1 MAEVGE
7 NTPGAHAVAPW
18 SKAPLKAHA
27 KQLGRDFLYVFPSL
41 VLGLLVGGTL
51 FTLGFLTV
59 FSLAFLL
66 IGLLFLPGI
75 LLAGGFAAD
84 LTRVRSNVWSGEK
97 ALRPRTKVPEFH
109 SFAEYFRLL
118 GNLRLWLDF
127 ISEALVLNT
136 VRVTAALVLGAQA
149 IFTLLC
155 GLFFPFVTLID
166 FTYESGMASFVVHR
180 FNPTVGLEP
189 YARTLALVDSALY
202 VGLGLVLL
210 ALFPFTVHI
219 AARLENGLVREI
231 LEGDSFATISFKGWA
246 TAVIAVIAPIRIT
259 ISGDSFL
266 WNQVPP
272 RYLALGFFTIPV
284 TGLFFGLLA
293 LAWGLAFV
301 LLVRR
306 PKLGAVFVCVPFFA
320 SYATTIVIT
329 LWKSYTQALVPGS
342 DVPLLVGALALFTLS
357 LHRNIR
363 RSAATFAAFS
373 VIVVIGTFVR
383 LAWGVV
389 WGFVATPD
397 PAGFVQWSLFFLGLT
412 LVMWIVSGAF
422 GYGLRWLADSARD
435 VSRERA
441 ARRDAEERQER
452 AFAESAELSERARIA
467 REMHDVVAH
476 SMSVISVQAQTA
488 PYRLAES
495 QLDEA
500 TRAEF
505 ASIAATSRNALQ
517 EMRALLTMLRGTG
530 SEEDVARAPQP
541 ELKDLPELVQRS
553 RDAGAHVSLTVPE
566 AGIPAVPATVGLALY
581 RAAQEGLANALRHAP
596 GSGIHITLMT
606 SEHVT
611 GIDVV
616 NTAPPE
622 DFEPAPGSGMGLRG
636 VRERANALGG
646 TVNAGAHADGSYSLI
661 VRIPHAGTWA
671 AVGQPTPQ

>member
-7 NTPGAHAVAPW
+7 NAPGAHTVAPW

-41 VLGLLVGGTL
+41 VLGLLVGGAL
-51 FTLGFLTV
+51 FTLGFLSV
-59 FSLAFLL
+59 FALAFLL

-84 LTRVRSNVWSGEK
+84 LTRIRSNVWSGK
-97 ALRPRTKVPEFH
+97 KVLRPRTKVPEFH
-109 SFAEYFRLL
+109 SFADYFRLL

-136 VRVTAALVLGAQA
+136 VRVSAALVLGTQA

-166 FTYESGMASFVVHR
+166 FSYESGMASFIVRR
-180 FNPTVGLEP
+180 FNPNVGLEP

-210 ALFPFTVHI
+210 ALFPFTLHI

-259 ISGDSFL
+259 FSGDGAL
-266 WNQVPP
+266 WENIAPQ
-272 RYLALGFFTIPV
+272 YLPFGLFTIPV
-284 TGLFFGLLA
+284 AGLSFSLLA
-293 LAWGLAFV
+293 LTWTLAFIF
-301 LLVRR
+301 LVRR
-306 PKLGAVFVCVPFFA
+306 PKLGSVLACVAFVV
-320 SYATTIVIT
+320 SYGGIITLTIVKFNGQVFMPGT
-329 LWKSYTQALVPGS
+329 EVP
-342 DVPLLVGALALFTLS
+342 VLLAGLALFTLS
-357 LHRNIR
+357 LHRNVKH
-363 RSAATFAAFS
+363 STGVFGAFGVIALMGTIARCVGSHGRASTS
-373 VIVVIGTFVR
+373 VDFI
-383 LAWGVV
+383 
-389 WGFVATPD
+389 
-397 PAGFVQWSLFFLGLT
+397 QWSVLILGVM
-412 LVMWIVSGAF
+412 LVMWIVAAAF

-435 VSRERA
+435 VSRARA
-441 ARRDAEERQER
+441 ARREAEERQER

-566 AGIPAVPATVGLALY
+566 AGIPTVPATVGLALY

-596 GSGIHITLMT
+596 GSDIHITLMT

-671 AVGQPTPQ
+671 AVG

>member
-1 MAEVGE
+1 MGE
-7 NTPGAHAVAPW
+7 KAPGAHTVAPW
-18 SKAPLKAHA
+18 SKAPLRAHA

-41 VLGLLVGGTL
+41 VLGLLVGGAL
-51 FTLGFLTV
+51 FILGFLTV

-84 LTRVRSNVWSGEK
+84 LTRIRSNVWSGEK
-97 ALRPRTKVPEFH
+97 VLRPRTKVPEFH
-109 SFAEYFRLL
+109 SFADYFRLL

-136 VRVTAALVLGAQA
+136 VRVSAALVLGTQA

-166 FTYESGMASFVVHR
+166 FSYESGMASFVVHR

-210 ALFPFTVHI
+210 ALFPFTLHT

-259 ISGDSFL
+259 FSGDGAL
-266 WNQVPP
+266 WEHIAP
-272 RYLALGFFTIPV
+272 RYLPFGLFTIPV
-284 TGLFFGLLA
+284 AGLSFSLLA
-293 LAWGLAFV
+293 LTWTLAFIF
-301 LLVRR
+301 LVRR
-306 PKLGAVFVCVPFFA
+306 PKVGSVLACVSFVV
-320 SYATTIVIT
+320 SYGGIITLTIVKFNDQVFMPGT
-329 LWKSYTQALVPGS
+329 EVP
-342 DVPLLVGALALFTLS
+342 VLLAGLALFTLS
-357 LHRNIR
+357 LHRNVKH
-363 RSAATFAAFS
+363 STGVFGAFS
-373 VIVVIGTFVR
+373 VIALMGTIARCVVTHGRTSTSVDFI
-383 LAWGVV
+383 
-389 WGFVATPD
+389 
-397 PAGFVQWSLFFLGLT
+397 QWSFLILGVM
-412 LVMWIVSGAF
+412 LVMWIVAAAL

-441 ARRDAEERQER
+441 ARREAEERQER

-488 PYRLAES
+488 PYRLAKS

-566 AGIPAVPATVGLALY
+566 AGIPTVPATVGLALY

-596 GSGIHITLMT
+596 GSDIHITLMT

-661 VRIPHAGTWA
+661 VRIPHAGGWA